1 MKLSFETVRRLE
13 DSGKYKMVES
23 DGEAHLVYYPP
34 SVEEASG
41 ENADIVR
48 TMEIRLRKVE
58 DGYEILG
65 GEVKEN
71 GEVLREIKLDELEL
85 WFQFLEG

>member
-58 DGYEILG
+58 DGYEMSWNSGSNSLRDEHVHHG
-65 GEVKEN
+65 
-71 GEVLREIKLDELEL
+71 LREPKV
-85 WFQFLEG
+85 WV